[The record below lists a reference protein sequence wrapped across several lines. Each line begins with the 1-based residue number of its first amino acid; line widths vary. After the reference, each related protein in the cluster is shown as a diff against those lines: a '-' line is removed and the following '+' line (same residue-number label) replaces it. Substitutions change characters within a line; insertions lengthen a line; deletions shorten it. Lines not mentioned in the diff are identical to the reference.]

1 MKGQPTQ
8 IPDPNFLKSAIG
20 LRASK
25 GGAVAVGLSVDE
37 GEPRVLL
44 SKFLKT
50 SADGDRL
57 SLEPYGVAFE
67 MAAGSQGASAQAV
80 APVAAGR
87 RRKGALPGEGPG
99 DI

>member
-25 GGAVAVGLSVDE
+25 GGAVAVGLTIDE

-67 MAAGSQGASAQAV
+67 RAAGSQGASSQA
-80 APVAAGR
+80 AAGR
-87 RRKGALPGEGPG
+87 AEGPRTQPRPAAPG
-99 DI
+99 TCDR